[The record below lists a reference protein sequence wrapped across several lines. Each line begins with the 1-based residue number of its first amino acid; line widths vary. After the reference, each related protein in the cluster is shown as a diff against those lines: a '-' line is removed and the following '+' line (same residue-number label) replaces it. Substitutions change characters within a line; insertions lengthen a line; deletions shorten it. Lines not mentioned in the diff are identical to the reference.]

1 MRPRL
6 YCGHANGARGVG
18 VSVGQAAPAP
28 VAAAAPDADLQ
39 RRFLHEM
46 QLMRRFEDKCAEMY
60 ARGKIRGFL
69 HLYNGQEACAT
80 GAINALRAD
89 DKIVTHYRDHGHALA
104 RGVEPERIMA
114 ELFARV
120 GGTNGGRGGSMHL
133 FDAARGFL
141 GGYAIVAGHM
151 PIAAGLGL
159 AAVMRHE
166 DWAAL
171 CIFGDGGVGEGE
183 FHEAL
188 NLAAIWK
195 LPVVWFCENNGYGM
209 GVPFDDSLANDVFRI
224 AAAYRM
230 PSVRIDGMDVLEVYS
245 ATQLALA
252 HCREGHGPYF
262 IEALTY
268 RFRGHSMADPELYR
282 AKEEVEA
289 YRQRDPIQRL
299 KRSMLADGLLDEADW
314 EALVARVDAEVD
326 EAVAF
331 AEASPEPGLH
341 TLHDHITKER
351 DGDAGAGA
359 E

>member
-1 MRPRL
+1 MS
-6 YCGHANGARGVG
+6 A
-18 VSVGQAAPAP
+18 GQAAPV
-28 VAAAAPDADLQ
+28 VAGEPPSRELQ
-39 RRFLHEM
+39 QRFLYEM
-46 QLMRRFEDKCAEMY
+46 LLIRQFEEKCAELY
-60 ARGKIRGFL
+60 TRGKIRGFL
-69 HLYNGQEACAT
+69 HLYTGQEACAV

-89 DKIVTHYRDHGHALA
+89 DRIVTHYRDHGHALA
-104 RGVEPERIMA
+104 RGVEATRIMA
-114 ELFARV
+114 ELFART
-120 GGTNGGRGGSMHL
+120 GGTNQGRGGSMHL
-133 FDAARGFL
+133 FDVERNFL

-151 PIAAGLGL
+151 PIATGLGL
-159 AAVMRHE
+159 ASHLSGE

-188 NLAAIWK
+188 NLASIWK

-209 GVPFDDSLANDVFRI
+209 GVPFDDSLANDVYRI

-252 HCREGHGPYF
+252 HCREGNGPYF

-268 RFRGHSMADPELYR
+268 RYRGHSMADPELYR
-282 AKEEVEA
+282 TKAEVEEH
-289 YRQRDPIQRL
+289 RRRDAIERL
-299 KRSMLADGLLDEADW
+299 KRGMTADGFLDEAEW
-314 EALVARVDAEVD
+314 RTIVARVDAEVE

-341 TLHDHITKER
+341 TLYDHITLEYGGNR
-351 DGDAGAGA
+351 DDGDADARRHPRGDAGGAA
-359 E
+359 AR